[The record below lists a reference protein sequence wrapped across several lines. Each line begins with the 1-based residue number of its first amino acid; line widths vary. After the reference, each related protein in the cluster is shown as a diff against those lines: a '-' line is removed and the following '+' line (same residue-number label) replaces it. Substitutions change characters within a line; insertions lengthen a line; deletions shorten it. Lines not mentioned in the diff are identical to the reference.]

1 MNLRSMTVESYV
13 QGLTDNKEIS
23 STALTVKLHTYY
35 TKHLQPVDYDK
46 ITGIINDLV
55 EKSVI
60 CKKGDKYSS
69 I

>member
-1 MNLRSMTVESYV
+1 MTVESYV